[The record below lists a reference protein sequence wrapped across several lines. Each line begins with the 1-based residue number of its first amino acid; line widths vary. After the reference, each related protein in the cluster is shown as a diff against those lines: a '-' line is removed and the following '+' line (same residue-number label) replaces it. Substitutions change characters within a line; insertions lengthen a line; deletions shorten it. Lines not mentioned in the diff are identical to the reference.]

1 MSTVSTE
8 SEVQAAGK
16 TDGPPVVQVS
26 RSVNATL
33 THVWEVLISPAGSAA
48 LLGEGAVL
56 GSKGEPYHCEDG
68 TSGVVRSYHP
78 LEQLRVSWHET
89 ADAPATI
96 VEVDLRT
103 EGDHTVLDLRQDHL
117 TVASDVDALAARWG
131 AALDRVAQTAES

>member
-1 MSTVSTE
+1 MSTASTE

-48 LLGEGAVL
+48 LLGDGAVL
-56 GSKGEPYHCEDG
+56 GSKGEAYHCEDG
-68 TSGVVRSYHP
+68 TGGVVRSYHP

-89 ADAPATI
+89 PDAPASV

-117 TVASDVDALAARWG
+117 TVASDVDTLAARWS
-131 AALDRVAQTAES
+131 AALDRVAERAES